1 MELRPGEDEAELP
14 APERAFD
21 HLEGA
26 FYRGTRAVASV
37 AFSNMG
43 VFKCTPEKVESHNE
57 KIRRVKFEMYLENM
71 VAKFSG

>member
-1 MELRPGEDEAELP
+1 MEINHSAP
-14 APERAFD
+14 AKSGS
-21 HLEGA
+21 LS

-43 VFKCTPEKVESHNE
+43 VFKCTPEKVESHSD
-57 KIRRVKFEMYLENM
+57 KIRRVKFEMYCENM